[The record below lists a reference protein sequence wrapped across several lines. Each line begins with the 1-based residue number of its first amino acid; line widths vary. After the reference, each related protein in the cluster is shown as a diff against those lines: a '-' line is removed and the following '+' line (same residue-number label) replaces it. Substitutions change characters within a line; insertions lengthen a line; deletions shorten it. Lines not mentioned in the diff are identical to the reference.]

1 VITIP
6 NIGTITL
13 CKLVLEHEHF
23 HEETGVPKMT
33 TVHLTMIDLNLGCVI
48 EGAVPIGGGT
58 SNGTTQP

>member
-1 VITIP
+1 
-6 NIGTITL
+6 
-13 CKLVLEHEHF
+13 
-23 HEETGVPKMT
+23 MT